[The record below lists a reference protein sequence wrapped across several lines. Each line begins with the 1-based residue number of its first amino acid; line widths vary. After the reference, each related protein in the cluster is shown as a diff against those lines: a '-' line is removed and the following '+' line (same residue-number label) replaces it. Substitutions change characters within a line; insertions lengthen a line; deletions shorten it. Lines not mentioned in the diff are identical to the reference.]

1 MNSTLLMVA
10 TLMLVV
16 VTIFHAVMGQK
27 ILISPML
34 RERAGLMNDEMPRK
48 IIQFSWQAQTVL
60 MALPALYLAL
70 VAFDQTEG
78 SAIMV
83 AAIGLSFFGMGLAN
97 GMMTRFRHP
106 GGFLLGGAG
115 LLILL
120 ALYI

>member
-1 MNSTLLMVA
+1 MNMTLLMIA
-10 TLMLVV
+10 ALLLVV

-34 RERAGLMNDEMPRK
+34 RERAGMMND
-48 IIQFSWQAQTVL
+48 WQAQTLL

-83 AAIGLSFFGMGLAN
+83 AAIGLSFSAMGLAN
-97 GMMTRFRHP
+97 GMMTHFRHP
-106 GGFLLGGAG
+106 GGYLLGGAG
-115 LLILL
+115 ILILL